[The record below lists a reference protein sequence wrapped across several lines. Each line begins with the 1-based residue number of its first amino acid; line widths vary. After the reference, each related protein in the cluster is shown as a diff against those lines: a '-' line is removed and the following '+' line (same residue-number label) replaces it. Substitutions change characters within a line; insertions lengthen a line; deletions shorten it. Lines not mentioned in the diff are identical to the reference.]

1 MASSSSQ
8 NQGML
13 IAMIIFV
20 ILMVISMGMAVLF
33 MKNGNELGTRLKT
46 AEERANKGDSELTGL
61 QTELDILKNTVMASP
76 TKERENATAEEIKA
90 RYDADLKKFGARLNA
105 VDSAIVTS
113 TYTQMIDAA
122 TTSLEKKQ
130 TELLAEKATVAKTT
144 ADKNDLDA
152 HYKGQVMQ
160 FENTAKTAND
170 EKAMIQATLT
180 KVEAELRKAQED
192 LVTGTEENVK
202 RVEEVRAAKQKE
214 IDQRDKQM
222 ADMQITIDR
231 LNEFVHTVNKP
242 DYAAAFDGKIT
253 KINPSARTVW
263 VNVGSFDNLKK
274 HISFSVQPQ
283 GVAAGSEIPPKA
295 KIEVVQLLGPRLAE
309 CRIVEDDLNNPI
321 SVGDN
326 IYTNLWDPGQKTRF
340 GFAGKIDMNDDGS
353 DDMDQVHN
361 LVATAGGQIDVEV
374 VDGVEKGELSIYT
387 RYLVL
392 GAIPADKPSAEAYN
406 RLLSQAEKLGV
417 QRIPLPVFMDQIG
430 VPKTDRRRVVFGG
443 GSQTGTVAMDPPDGG
458 PPVSASRVNPLF
470 TPRRAPNT
478 PTKSS
483 AY

>member
-20 ILMVISMGMAVLF
+20 ILMVISMGLAVLF
-33 MKNGNELGTRLKT
+33 MKNGNELATRLKT
-46 AEERANKGDSELTGL
+46 TEERANKGDANLISL
-61 QTELDILKNTVMASP
+61 QTELDILKNIVMASP
-76 TKERENATAEEIKA
+76 SKDQDNATAEEIKA
-90 RYDADLKKFGARLNA
+90 RYEADLKKFGARLNA
-105 VDSAIVTS
+105 VDSTIVMS

-130 TELLAEKATVAKTT
+130 AELLAEKATVQKTT

-160 FENTAKTAND
+160 FETAAKTAND
-170 EKAMIQATLT
+170 EKAAALKTLT
-180 KVEAELRKAQED
+180 TVEADLRKAQED
-192 LVTGTEENVK
+192 LVKGKEENVK
-202 RVEEVRAAKQKE
+202 LVEEARALKQKE
-214 IDQRDKQM
+214 IDVLVKDVADKQV
-222 ADMQITIDR
+222 IIDR
-231 LNEFVHTVNKP
+231 LNEFVHKVNKA
-242 DYAAAFDGKIT
+242 DYAASFDGKIT

-263 VNVGSFDNLKK
+263 INVGSFDNLKK

-340 GFAGKIDMNDDGS
+340 GFAGKIDMNDDGT
-353 DDMDQVHN
+353 DDMDQVHS

-406 RLLSQAEKLGV
+406 RLLDKAEKLGV
-417 QRIPLPVFMDQIG
+417 QRIPLPVFLDQIG
-430 VPKTDRRRVVFGG
+430 VPKSDRRRVVFGG

-458 PPVSASRVNPLF
+458 PRVSVGSVSPLF
-470 TPRRAPNT
+470 TPRRAPAAPKGT
-478 PTKSS
+478 